1 MPKYEHRAGQPDKT
15 IAKGSSTS
23 PDIFEG
29 WTLRFAEMP
38 PREKGLQIKVAQ
50 ANVNLVVSQQILTN
64 LYGKK
69 DTVHSFTKRKSF
81 GNLLLL
87 GAIFDQSFV
96 ACNLLHTLQ

>member
-38 PREKGLQIKVAQ
+38 PRERGLQIKWMHTSV
-50 ANVNLVVSQQILTN
+50 LVFTWTN
-64 LYGKK
+64 TRGLQ
-69 DTVHSFTKRKSF
+69 VPR
-81 GNLLLL
+81 
-87 GAIFDQSFV
+87 GAIRLKRQFETQHKH
-96 ACNLLHTLQ
+96 ALRAHTTPFKNTQKKMLA